1 MNKDYGAIQGKA
13 TERYPRIKLS
23 IIVLALL
30 LLIEVYLM
38 INFPRIYILLAVVG
52 AASLFL
58 IYRIINALLMIQAE
72 RDNKREKEFES
83 IFKSEKA
90 SYLLLRKNFA
100 DLAEML
106 YLLKGDSGLPLEELI
121 SAQKSIAKVTINKNR
136 ENSKAVL
143 NSTEELKNYLL
154 EMENKFAEIQNAVKE
169 NVDNISELVKNEV
182 QSKNLDVII
191 RLNEMEKA
199 INSEM
204 ERGLSS
210 ISISGTMMEPQE
222 LSAGPVLKE
231 EPEIEKAEEK
241 SEELEIPEIEME
253 KLEEE
258 PEELEIPEIEME
270 NLEEG
275 PEELE
280 IPEIEELKE
289 EPGELEIPEIQEMT
303 EESEEFPEIE
313 SLDMPEI
320 EDSGS
325 LEPRAEPLTDR
336 AGSADLDDLEEKVRE
351 LQMMAAEEEPEMA
364 SLEVEKSEELSSLIE
379 DITPSAEEV
388 NPKMTPDEIEQLI
401 NENQEEEFVPEMDLS
416 NISEEIPSMEE
427 IEKMLASIPV
437 PDIDTEPEPESVNES
452 NDPNHVMTPD
462 EIAVLIGEASSET
475 AEPEPKPKPEPV
487 TLTEPASNDSN
498 HVMTP
503 DEIAALLASV

>member
-30 LLIEVYLM
+30 LLVEVYLM
-38 INFPRIYILLAVVG
+38 INFPRIYILLAVIG

-58 IYRIINALLMIQAE
+58 IYRIINALLMIQEE

-143 NSTEELKNYLL
+143 NSTEELKKYLL

-204 ERGLSS
+204 ERVLSS
-210 ISISGTMMEPQE
+210 ISISDTMMEPQE
-222 LSAGPVLKE
+222 LSTEPALKE
-231 EPEIEKAEEK
+231 GPEIEKAEEE
-241 SEELEIPEIEME
+241 SEELKISEIE
-253 KLEEE
+253 KLKEE
-258 PEELEIPEIEME
+258 
-270 NLEEG
+270 

-289 EPGELEIPEIQEMT
+289 EPEELEIPEIQEMT

-313 SLDMPEI
+313 SLDMPEM
-320 EDSGS
+320 EDLGS
-325 LEPRAEPLTDR
+325 LEPRAEPLTDSTV
-336 AGSADLDDLEEKVRE
+336 SADLDDLEEKVRE

-416 NISEEIPSMEE
+416 NISEEIPTMEE

-437 PDIDTEPEPESVNES
+437 PDINMEPEPESVNAS
-452 NDPNHVMTPD
+452 NDSDHVMTPD
-462 EIAVLIGEASSET
+462 EIAVLIGETSSET
-475 AEPEPKPKPEPV
+475 AEPEPKPEPV